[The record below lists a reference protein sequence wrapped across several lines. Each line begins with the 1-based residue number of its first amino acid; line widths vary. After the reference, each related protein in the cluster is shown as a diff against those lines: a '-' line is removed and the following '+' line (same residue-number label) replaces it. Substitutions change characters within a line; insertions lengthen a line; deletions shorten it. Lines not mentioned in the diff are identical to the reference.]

1 MVLKRYICGTGLGTS
16 SSQHYDLDSTI
27 IVQVNRRI
35 VTVYEIEDLEG
46 ITESREESGRQKS
59 ADLSGTTGLLTSSRL
74 IA

>member
-1 MVLKRYICGTGLGTS
+1 M
-16 SSQHYDLDSTI
+16 QM
-27 IVQVNRRI
+27 NRRI

-59 ADLSGTTGLLTSSRL
+59 ADLSGITGLLTSSRL